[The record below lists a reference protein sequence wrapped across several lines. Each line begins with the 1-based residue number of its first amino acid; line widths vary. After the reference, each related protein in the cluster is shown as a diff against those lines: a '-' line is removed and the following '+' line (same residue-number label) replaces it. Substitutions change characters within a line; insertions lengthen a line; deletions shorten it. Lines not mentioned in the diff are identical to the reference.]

1 MKCPNCNYQNI
12 SGANYC
18 ANCRTPLN
26 NIQKYIK
33 PKRCK
38 ILFSYTIGRSSNNDI
53 VIFDSSVSRNHAV
66 LEKLSDETWFIKD
79 IGSKNGIIIDGEP
92 VLQKH
97 IQSHSKIQLGNY
109 KITGIELINKVNNQK
124 QNILFSNTDKN
135 LNFSKYK
142 KNSSKTLS
150 FVIFFIL
157 IILII
162 LYNKDV
168 LYVINSTNEKNLSAV
183 YINPKQ
189 AISSKEVEGAIV
201 IILAQKGKRIIQG
214 TGFFVSKNYIITNF
228 HVIDKTSKII
238 YFNEKLGKSFS
249 AKVYSKSKQLD
260 LAILKTTFHH
270 DIKSLPLGQ
279 EPKRGDDVTS
289 WGYPGF
295 VMGVE
300 KLPKVVMT
308 AGKVNSDSFGTAPSY
323 IMHSSNIAQGN
334 SGGPLLNNY
343 NEVVGVN
350 TFVQPDK
357 KTNSQFNYAVSVI
370 DLKQFLAKYG
380 I

>member
-1 MKCPNCNYQNI
+1 MKCPNCNYQNV
-12 SGANYC
+12 SGAYYC
-18 ANCRTPLN
+18 ANCRTQLN
-26 NIQKYIK
+26 NIHKFIN
-33 PKRCK
+33 PKK
-38 ILFSYTIGRSSNNDI
+38 SKVLYSYTIGRASNNDI

-79 IGSKNGIIIDGEP
+79 IGSKNGIIVDGEH

-97 IQSHSKIQLGNY
+97 IQNYSKIRLGNY

-150 FVIFFIL
+150 FFIFFIL

-162 LYNKDV
+162 LYNKNILFV
-168 LYVINSTNEKNLSAV
+168 TNTTNEKNFSAI

-189 AISSKEVEGAIV
+189 TISSKEVEEAIV

-228 HVIDKTSKII
+228 HVVDKTSKII
-238 YFNEKLGKSFS
+238 YFNEKMGKSYS
-249 AKVYSKSKQLD
+249 AKVYSESKELD

-295 VMGVE
+295 VMGAE
-300 KLPKVVMT
+300 KYPKVVMT
-308 AGKVNSDSFGTAPSY
+308 AGKVNSDCFGLAPSY

-334 SGGPLLNNY
+334 SGGPLLNKY

-350 TFVQPDK
+350 TYVQPDK

-370 DLKQFLAKYG
+370 DLKQFLTKHG